1 MRRMNKVTLIGRLT
15 RDPDIRY
22 SENANGQMCIA
33 KYSLAV
39 NRRFK
44 TDGQPDAD
52 FINCTAFGKTAEF
65 VEKYLFKG
73 MKIAVV
79 GEWRTGSYEN
89 KDGNKVYTNEC
100 LVFEHEFV
108 ESKSSDTSSN
118 ANTQTQPTTPAGD
131 GFMNIPDNVD
141 DSGLPFNF

>member
-1 MRRMNKVTLIGRLT
+1 MNKVTLIGRLT
-15 RDPDIRY
+15 RDPEVRF
-22 SENANGQMCIA
+22 SQSVNGQMVVA
-33 KYSLAV
+33 KYNLAV

-52 FINCTAFGKTAEF
+52 FINCTALGKTAEF

-100 LVFEHEFV
+100 LVLEHEFV
-108 ESKSSDTSSN
+108 ESKGSDNSSEKGQKAKQRTV
-118 ANTQTQPTTPAGD
+118 PTGD

-141 DSGLPFNF
+141 DSSLPFNF

>member
-108 ESKSSDTSSN
+108 ESKSSDASSN
-118 ANTQTQPTTPAGD
+118 TNTQAQPTAPAGD

>member
-1 MRRMNKVTLIGRLT
+1 MNKVTLIGRLT

-33 KYSLAV
+33 KYCLAV

-65 VEKYLFKG
+65 VEKYLYKG

-108 ESKSSDTSSN
+108 ESKSDSSSESTNTAATPPTPTSN
-118 ANTQTQPTTPAGD
+118 D

>member
-1 MRRMNKVTLIGRLT
+1 MNKVTLIGRLT

-22 SENANGQMCIA
+22 SESANGQMCIA

-65 VEKYLFKG
+65 VEKYLYKG

-100 LVFEHEFV
+100 FVFEHEFV